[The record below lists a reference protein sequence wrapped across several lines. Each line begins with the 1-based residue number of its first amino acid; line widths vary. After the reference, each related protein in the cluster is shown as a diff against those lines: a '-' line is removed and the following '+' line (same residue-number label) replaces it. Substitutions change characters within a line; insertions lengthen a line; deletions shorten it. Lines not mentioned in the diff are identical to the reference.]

1 MLDIYYIDG
10 KALEIPE
17 TPDEKMYIISIDIK
31 QHQSL
36 EKIFEKCEEIGI
48 TFSYFDDTL
57 INPKNTIN
65 MLEVFN
71 KNIQLI
77 EKDGLGQESYKLL
90 NIILLSAI
98 KKNYGIVAYC
108 D

>member
-1 MLDIYYIDG
+1 MLDIYYIEG
-10 KALEIPE
+10 EALEIPE
-17 TPDEKMYIISIDIK
+17 TPDEKMYIKSIDIK

-36 EKIFEKCEEIGI
+36 AKIFKKCEEIGI

-65 MLEVFN
+65 MLDVCK

-77 EKDGLGQESYKLL
+77 GNNRLGQESYKLL
-90 NIILLSAI
+90 EIILLSAI
-98 KKNYGIVAYC
+98 DKNYGIVAYC